1 MKKVMKNVRNG
12 ASGRLGATS
21 GRPVDACRTAYVW
34 RPVDRTAFNE
44 TRILRLFT
52 RTRVFQALGVAIF
65 GPPTAINRILKA
77 INKLDYLR
85 ASKILRREFVL
96 IRSSSRTNLAF
107 AL

>member
-1 MKKVMKNVRNG
+1 MQ
-12 ASGRLGATS
+12 
-21 GRPVDACRTAYVW
+21 RPVNRCTG
-34 RPVDRTAFNE
+34 PVDRSVFIE
-44 TRILRLFT
+44 THVLSLFT
-52 RTRVFQALGVAIF
+52 RTRVFQTLRLAIF

-77 INKLDYLR
+77 VNKLDHLR